1 SPRMHIGWKSQG
13 YAYTPGAVSWTK
25 KVLPLASSPESNL
38 AAPVG
43 TSVAV
48 AVCGDS
54 SWFFHWTKV
63 PALIVTFE
71 DRKFLPLSNE
81 TPNGMSMH
89 VAVGL
94 GQTMGLG
101 LAGKTST

>member
-1 SPRMHIGWKSQG
+1 LI
-13 YAYTPGAVSWTK
+13 A
-25 KVLPLASSPESNL
+25 PL
-38 AAPVG
+38 G
-43 TSVAV
+43 TIVAV

-63 PALIVTFE
+63 PALIVTFD
-71 DRKFLPLSNE
+71 DRKFLLLSNE
-81 TPNGMSMH
+81 TPNGISMQ